1 MTGRAVSTVLD
12 VTLALLLVS
21 AGTVV
26 LATAPSPPN
35 DTGPGPART
44 AANLLS
50 TTDATVE
57 YRHSTGGAEPER
69 RTANGTVATL
79 LADAA
84 LVDARTGG
92 TPPFVERVENAT
104 ERTVRRVTP
113 RAQVVAVWTPYP
125 GAPVVGRVAAGRR
138 PPPDADVDAVT
149 LTVPVGTASGDA
161 FEANQPQ
168 HTATDGFGP
177 LARNVSRD
185 VVGTLFPP
193 AGAHPLQGTER
204 VRQSTRAALTGFAE
218 QRGVTLPG
226 LSTSRTG
233 PVNRRLADALT
244 PVVRADL
251 ERRFESPRAAAA
263 ALTGGHVTVVV
274 RTWSR

>member
-1 MTGRAVSTVLD
+1 MTGRAISTVLD

-26 LATAPSPPN
+26 VATTPPPE
-35 DTGPGPART
+35 DTGPSSART

-57 YRHSTGGAEPER
+57 YRRPAGSTG
-69 RTANGTVATL
+69 RTQRTVNGTVATL

-92 TPPFVERVENAT
+92 TATFVERVENTT
-104 ERTVRRVTP
+104 ERTVRRVTS

-125 GAPVVGRVAAGRR
+125 GAPVAGRVEVGPR
-138 PPPDADVDAVT
+138 PPPDADVAAVS
-149 LTVPVGTASGDA
+149 LTVPVGTTAGAA
-161 FEANQPQ
+161 FATDQPQ
-168 HTATDGFGP
+168 DTAPDGFGP
-177 LARNVSRD
+177 LARTVSRD
-185 VVGTLFPP
+185 VVETLFPP
-193 AGAHPLQGTER
+193 AGVHPLQGTER
-204 VRQSTRAALTGFAE
+204 VRRPTRAALTGFAA
-218 QRGVTLPG
+218 QHDVALPG
-226 LSTSRTG
+226 LSTRRTD
-233 PVNRRLADALT
+233 PVNRRLASALA

-251 ERRFESPRAAAA
+251 ERRFESPHAAAA